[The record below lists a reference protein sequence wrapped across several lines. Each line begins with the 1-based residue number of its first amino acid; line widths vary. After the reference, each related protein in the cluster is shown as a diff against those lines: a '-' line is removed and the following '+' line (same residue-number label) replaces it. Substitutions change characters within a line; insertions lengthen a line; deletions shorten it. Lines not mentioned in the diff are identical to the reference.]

1 MCGCATMTI
10 VESSTTI
17 SCAVAMTSSAR
28 PRLRPM
34 FLVRASPI
42 AENVVAMA
50 PMLPA
55 GVVHRKRL
63 LTGQRGCGGLSGYSA
78 GSSRKWVPGANAA
91 AGPCAYAQR
100 MRTDRGRRTF
110 YAAGWVI
117 SAGVMLVTFRIWQ
130 LHLREVEQRAEEA
143 ERTRD
148 EAARRRAM

>member
-28 PRLRPM
+28 PRLRPWL
-34 FLVRASPI
+34 LVRASPI
-42 AENVVAMA
+42 AENVVARA

-55 GVVHRKRL
+55 GRPAVVVHRKRL

-117 SAGVMLVTFRIWQ
+117 SAGGMLVAVRKWQ
-130 LHLREVEQRAEEA
+130 LHLPEGEQRAEGA
-143 ERTRD
+143 ERAQGRP
-148 EAARRRAM
+148 A